1 MCSPSVSECNT
12 DVDVETQERRHGL
25 VGTQF
30 LDHEWS
36 LLEECIPRCASART
50 DESRRVL
57 DSYIRAAQWR
67 HQVSTSDAWEVFTG
81 AAQRSAS
88 QWVGSIEVGRPEFH
102 SAPLSMHPYGRR

>member
-1 MCSPSVSECNT
+1 MRCYELSRPESVLA
-12 DVDVETQERRHGL
+12 DVETQERRHGL
-25 VGTQF
+25 VGTQL

-50 DESRRVL
+50 DESRCVL

-67 HQVSTSDAWEVFTG
+67 RQVSTSDAWEVFTG

-102 SAPLSMHPYGRR
+102 